1 VNRAARAATVTGLAL
16 ALLGLGG
23 LGLFKAQP
31 NPPLPAFSPPTVGSL
46 LGPAG
51 GGRTLDRTITALQS
65 RLRGN
70 GDDWR
75 SFADLGVAYLQKA
88 RLTADPGWYTKAEG
102 VLSRSLNLSS
112 RGNPRATLGMG
123 VLSLAR
129 HDFNEALTWGR
140 RARALD
146 PHDSSAL
153 GVIGD
158 ALLELGRYEE
168 AIHAFQGMVDLRPD
182 VGSYARVSY
191 VRELHGD
198 VEGAIDAMT
207 QALEAAGGSPEDAAW
222 AAYQLGDLYL
232 GSGRV
237 ARAER
242 EYRRGAHLAP
252 DHVLPNAGLAKVAA
266 SRGRLEEAIRLL
278 TDVVDRYAAPE
289 FVILLGDLH
298 ASAGHPDDADEQY
311 DLVRAMQ
318 RLYRANGVNADLEMA
333 IFDAD
338 HRIGLRGALEKARTE
353 YRRRPSIHAA
363 DVLAWTLST
372 VGRHREA
379 AGYAEAAL
387 RLGTRNALFHFHAGM
402 IAFRLGRR
410 AQAEEHLS
418 TALEINPDFSFV
430 HGKVAARVLDR
441 LRKVGA

>member
-1 VNRAARAATVTGLAL
+1 MNRAARAAIAAGLAM

-23 LGLFKAQP
+23 LGLFKARP
-31 NPPLPAFSPPTVGSL
+31 NASPPALSPRTVGSL

-51 GGRTLDRTITALQS
+51 GGRTLDRTIAALQS
-65 RLRGN
+65 RLRGD

-75 SFADLGVAYLQKA
+75 SFADLGVAYLQKG
-88 RLTADPGWYTKAEG
+88 RMTADPGWYTKAEG
-102 VLSRSLNLSS
+102 VLVRSLSLNS

-129 HDFNEALTWGR
+129 HDFNQALAWGR

-146 PHDSSAL
+146 PYDSSAL

-158 ALLELGRYEE
+158 ALLELGRYKE
-168 AIHAFQGMVDLRPD
+168 AIQAFQTMVDLRPD

-198 VEGAIDAMT
+198 VEGAIQAMT
-207 QALEAAGGSPEDAAW
+207 QALDAAGGSPEDAAW
-222 AAYQLGDLYL
+222 VAYQLGDLYL

-237 ARAER
+237 DAAER

-252 DHVLPNAGLAKVAA
+252 GHVLPRAGLGKVAA
-266 SRGRLEEAIRLL
+266 SRGRLDEAIEILSG
-278 TDVVDRYAAPE
+278 VVDRYAAPE

-298 ASAGHPDDADEQY
+298 AAAGRHADADEQY

-338 HRIGLRGALEKARTE
+338 HRIDLKGALEKARTE

-372 VGRHREA
+372 VGRHGEA
-379 AGYAEAAL
+379 ARYAEAAL

-418 TALEINPDFSFV
+418 TALQINPDFSFV
-430 HGKVAARVLDR
+430 HRRVVTRILDR
-441 LRKVGA
+441 LWKERV